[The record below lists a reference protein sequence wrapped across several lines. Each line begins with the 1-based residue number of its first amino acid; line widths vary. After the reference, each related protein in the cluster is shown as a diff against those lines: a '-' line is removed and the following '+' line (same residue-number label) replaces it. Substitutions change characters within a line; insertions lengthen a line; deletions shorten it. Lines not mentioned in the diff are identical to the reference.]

1 MTHGNSRS
9 RVTRA
14 SLAIHARFH
23 VRYTHVPGQN
33 ATKNGRY
40 TNIRSGSRLSLV
52 AQCGFHRKSTI
63 WLYESTTFPRWGST
77 WRSRVAIHVVSG
89 SRDLGV
95 DGNSRVIHVP
105 RAPRQFTKRVTR
117 ESGTGQRVVSDR
129 SDPPAPPESCGVRMC
144 GATGFRQMLPNR
156 KRGISLPRSCKSRRR
171 TC

>member
-1 MTHGNSRS
+1 MPNNTEPGHAVGVCKFHVLDHGNSRS

-40 TNIRSGSRLSLV
+40 TNIRSGSRLILV

-105 RAPRQFTKRVTR
+105 GAPRQFTKRVTR
-117 ESGTGQRVVSDR
+117 ESGQGQTWFTAGGTSHVVRLSTVQYL
-129 SDPPAPPESCGVRMC
+129 GKV
-144 GATGFRQMLPNR
+144 Q
-156 KRGISLPRSCKSRRR
+156 
-171 TC
+171 

>member
-1 MTHGNSRS
+1 MRLSGSLRYPVRHLFSPFSESSLGLCQIHVLTHGNSRS

-14 SLAIHARFH
+14 SHAIHARFH

-33 ATKNGRY
+33 ATKYGRY
-40 TNIRSGSRLSLV
+40 TNLRSGSRLILV

-117 ESGTGQRVVSDR
+117 ESYKTQVLHAKSFQ
-129 SDPPAPPESCGVRMC
+129 ESIGSIR
-144 GATGFRQMLPNR
+144 L
-156 KRGISLPRSCKSRRR
+156 
-171 TC
+171 